1 MKRKTRRQ
9 AKATSIRSRLTGVV
23 AVPAV
28 ILLVMWAVFS
38 TFTIFDG
45 IYIRDTAAAVKGG
58 AIPAVNTLSALQRE
72 RQATIAALIA
82 DRPDL
87 IGLTEQQQTTDLSLR
102 DFTAALEEMPGSATP
117 EVDARLKPFVEAV
130 TALPDRRIQVGG
142 GNADK
147 VEIYRYYNSLLDAG
161 FALFDTQA
169 RELPDADMVESTLTM
184 IEVIRAGD
192 RMSRASSLA
201 AIAIAAGGFTPD
213 QHVEFV
219 GLVGSY
225 RTALATQVDLGTDP
239 LKGAFQRLAATQ
251 AWGRLV
257 ADENRL
263 IVAGP
268 KAEDTGS
275 RRSQPPAPPVSAQ
288 DWESVSGTAAEEL
301 IKLATQQVA
310 GAVDVVVERADARFR
325 TGLIGSLVALFLVVL
340 GMVAASVFAR
350 RLIDKALVTRLE
362 GLKTDSLRL
371 AHERLPDIVDRLRQG
386 ARVDVG
392 AEVPPLDY
400 GTDEI
405 GQVADAFNAAQY
417 TAIAAA
423 VKESQAREGVNRV
436 FLGIAHRHQGLV
448 HRQLKILDKIER
460 EEENPEHLDALF
472 QLDHLATRA
481 RRNAENLIILA
492 GEQPGRQWR
501 KPVRLL
507 DILRAAVA
515 ETEQYVR
522 VRVRQVPDVA
532 LHGVAVADTIH
543 LVAELVDNAAS
554 FSPPRSQ
561 VEVYTSLVSGGV
573 VVEIEDHGLG
583 MTAEDR
589 EAANQ
594 MLAYPPEFDAMALRG
609 ESRLGLFVVA
619 RLAVRRSIRVEL
631 RESPYG
637 GTVALVF
644 LPSDIVVEAVE
655 ADHGAPSPRP
665 RQQTL
670 RTPRKPEPEVRY
682 EPPVGPAFDRMWSD
696 VAGSAE
702 DTLWPQVDA
711 EEAMPPQRTYSVT
724 EPVSRNG
731 SRSAELPR
739 RERTDNGVG
748 EPAKVDEARQ
758 GAGQTAPPLPRR
770 KRQQHL
776 APQLREEPPS
786 EVELPDR
793 EHSPERIRSTMA
805 AFQRG
810 TQDARRADPPVEP

>member
-1 MKRKTRRQ
+1 MKRKTRTQ

-38 TFTIFDG
+38 TFTVFDG

-72 RQATIAALIA
+72 RQATITALTA
-82 DRPDL
+82 ERPDL
-87 IGLTEQQQTTDLSLR
+87 PALAGPQQTTDLSLQ
-102 DFTAALEEMPGSATP
+102 DFTAALDAMPGSATP
-117 EVDARLKPFVEAV
+117 AVEARLTPFVTAV
-130 TALPDRRIQVGG
+130 TALPDQRVQVGG
-142 GNADK
+142 GKADK
-147 VEIYRYYNSLLDAG
+147 TEIYAYYNGLLDAG
-161 FALFDTQA
+161 LALFDTQA

-184 IEVIRAGD
+184 IEVIRASD
-192 RMSRASSLA
+192 RMSRAASLA
-201 AIAIAAGGFTPD
+201 AIALDAGGFTPA
-213 QHVEFV
+213 QHIEFV
-219 GLVGSY
+219 SLVGSY
-225 RTALATQVDLGTDP
+225 RTTLATQVDLATQP
-239 LKGAFQRLAATQ
+239 LKGAYERMTATQ

-257 ADENRL
+257 ADENTL
-263 IVAGP
+263 IALGP
-268 KAEDTGS
+268 KPEESSAKRT
-275 RRSQPPAPPVSAQ
+275 PATPPPVSEQ
-288 DWESVSGTAAEEL
+288 DWETVSGTAAEEL
-301 IKLATQQVA
+301 IKLTTQQVS
-310 GAVDVVVERADARFR
+310 GAVDVVIDRADSRFQ

-340 GMVAASVFAR
+340 GMVAATLFAR
-350 RLIDKALVTRLE
+350 RLVNKAVVNRLND
-362 GLKTDSLRL
+362 LKNESLRL
-371 AHERLPDIVDRLRQG
+371 AHERLPDIVEKLRQG
-386 ARVDVG
+386 ARVDVS

-417 TAIAAA
+417 TAVAAA

-532 LHGVAVADTIH
+532 LQGVAVADTIH

-655 ADHGAPSPRP
+655 ADHGSPTPRP
-665 RQQTL
+665 RQQTA

-696 VAGSAE
+696 VGGSVE
-702 DTLWPQVDA
+702 DTLWPQVDTEDVA
-711 EEAMPPQRTYSVT
+711 PRPRPPVAQPR
-724 EPVSRNG
+724 RDG
-731 SRSAELPR
+731 GGDLPR

-748 EPAKVDEARQ
+748 EPAKVDDQ
-758 GAGQTAPPLPRR
+758 PGAAQAAPQLPRR

-793 EHSPERIRSTMA
+793 EHSPERVRSTMA

-810 TQDARRADPPVEP
+810 TLDARRADPPVEP

>member
-1 MKRKTRRQ
+1 MKRKTRTQ
-9 AKATSIRSRLTGVV
+9 AKATTIRSRLTGVV

-45 IYIRDTAAAVKGG
+45 IYIRDTAAAVRGG

-72 RQATIAALIA
+72 RQATIAALNA
-82 DRPDL
+82 DNPDL
-87 IGLTEQQQTTDLSLR
+87 LALSSQQQTTDLSLR
-102 DFTAALEEMPGSATP
+102 DFTAALENMPGSASAA
-117 EVDARLKPFVEAV
+117 VDARLRPFVEAV
-130 TALPDRRIQVGG
+130 AALPDRRVQVGG
-142 GNADK
+142 GNADRA
-147 VEIYRYYNSLLDAG
+147 EIYDYYNGLVDAG

-169 RELPDADMVESTLTM
+169 RELPDASMVESTLTM
-184 IEVIRAGD
+184 VEVIRASD

-201 AIAIAAGGFTPD
+201 AIAVHAGGFTPD

-219 GLVGSY
+219 SMVGSY
-225 RTALATQVDLGTDP
+225 RTALTTQAALGTEP
-239 LKGAFQRLAATQ
+239 LKSAYQRLSSTQ
-251 AWGRLV
+251 AWTKLV
-257 ADENRL
+257 AAENEL
-263 IVAGP
+263 IAVGP
-268 KAEDTGS
+268 KDEDTPVTGK
-275 RRSQPPAPPVSAQ
+275 RGQPAAFPVTAQ
-288 DWESVSGTAAEEL
+288 EWESVSGTASEEL
-301 IKLATQQVA
+301 IKLATQQVS
-310 GAVDVVVERADARFR
+310 GAVDVVIERADARFR
-325 TGLIGSLVALFLVVL
+325 TGLFGSLGALFLVVL
-340 GMVAASVFAR
+340 GMVAATLFAR
-350 RLIDKALVTRLE
+350 RLINKAVVTRLD
-362 GLKTDSLRL
+362 GLKNESLRL

-386 ARVDVG
+386 ARVDVA
-392 AEVPPLDY
+392 AEVPALDY

-417 TAIAAA
+417 TAVAAA

-532 LHGVAVADTIH
+532 LQGVAVADTIH

-589 EAANQ
+589 EAANR

-665 RQQTL
+665 RGQATL
-670 RTPRKPEPEVRY
+670 SPRQPEVRY
-682 EPPVGPAFDRMWSD
+682 EPPVGPAFDRLWSE
-696 VAGSAE
+696 VAGSPE

-711 EEAMPPQRTYSVT
+711 EDLPPPTPLHHT
-724 EPVSRNG
+724 EPLSRNG
-731 SRSAELPR
+731 RGAAKTELPR
-739 RERTDNGVG
+739 RERTDNEVG
-748 EPAKVDEARQ
+748 EPAKVDEAQ
-758 GAGQTAPPLPRR
+758 PGGGQAAPPLPRR

-776 APQLREEPPS
+776 APQLREEMP
-786 EVELPDR
+786 VEDDLPR
-793 EHSPERIRSTMA
+793 EHSPERVRSTMA

-810 TQDARRADPPVEP
+810 TLDARRADPPVEP